1 MSENLEEI
9 LNVDINDLTIAE
21 MVEIEE
27 RTGLSIDSLGEAGIP
42 KGKVLQAMAYI
53 IKKRDNP
60 EFTWEEAGALKINT
74 TATKVNPTEDDA

>member
-1 MSENLEEI
+1 MSENLEDI

-27 RTGLSIDSLGEAGIP
+27 RTGLSIDSLGETGIP

-53 IKKRDNP
+53 IKRRANP

-74 TATKVNPTEDDA
+74 TAEKVNPTEDEG

>member
-27 RTGLSIDSLGEAGIP
+27 RTGLSIDSLGETGIP
-42 KGKVLQAMAYI
+42 KGKVLQSMAYI
-53 IKKRDNP
+53 IKRRENP
-60 EFTWEEAGALKINT
+60 EFTWEEAGALRINT
-74 TATKVNPTEDDA
+74 SAEKVNPTEDEG

>member
-27 RTGLSIDSLGEAGIP
+27 RTGLSIDSLGETGIP
-42 KGKVLQAMAYI
+42 KGKVLQSMAYI
-53 IKKRDNP
+53 IKRRENP

-74 TATKVNPTEDDA
+74 TAEKVNPTEDEG

>member
-27 RTGLSIDSLGEAGIP
+27 RTGLSIDSLGEA
-42 KGKVLQAMAYI
+42 
-53 IKKRDNP
+53 RF
-60 EFTWEEAGALKINT
+60 EFHRYLN
-74 TATKVNPTEDDA
+74 

>member
-9 LNVDINDLTIAE
+9 LKVDVNDLTIAE

-42 KGKVLQAMAYI
+42 KGKVLQAMAFI
-53 IKKRDNP
+53 IKKRENP
-60 EFTWEEAGALKINT
+60 DFTWEEAGALKINT
-74 TATKVNPTEDDA
+74 TAEKVNPTEGEG